1 MNDVHDIRLLSR
13 LDLNLLRVFDAVYRA
28 RSLTR
33 AADELALSQ
42 SAVSHALARLR
53 DQLGPHLG
61 TGPTGAGNEPLFP
74 RDGRGV
80 APSALARRLAP
91 RVREAL
97 AALGRAL
104 ADAQDFQPDRD
115 LRQAVIAMPEA
126 VEPALLPAM
135 MARLRRHLAEG
146 ASPRLDSVRLDRA
159 TMKADLAR
167 GRMDLAVDV
176 TLAPD
181 PDLRH
186 LPLLSDDYCLVAAAG
201 RAPVDLEGYRTAAHI
216 AVSSR
221 RSGPAVEDY
230 ALLRLGIQRKIS
242 LRCQRYETACR
253 VVAEAGLKG
262 GGLLLT
268 MGRHHSQ
275 PLVDGSRGALV
286 TLPLPLDMPPLAFN
300 LYWHRAS
307 DEDPANRWLRD
318 VLRPT

>member
-1 MNDVHDIRLLSR
+1 MNDIHDIRLLSR

-61 TGPTGAGNEPLFP
+61 TGGDEPLFP

-104 ADAQDFQPDRD
+104 ADARDFQPDRD
-115 LRQAVIAMPEA
+115 LRQVIIAMPEA
-126 VEPALLPAM
+126 VEPALLPGM
-135 MARLRRHLAEG
+135 VARLRQHLSGGTAH
-146 ASPRLDSVRLDRA
+146 RMDSVRLASVRLERA

-176 TLAPD
+176 ALPSD
-181 PDLRH
+181 PDLCH

-201 RAPVDLEGYRTAAHI
+201 HGPVDLDGYRAAAHI

-230 ALLRLGIQRKIS
+230 ALLRLGIQRRIA
-242 LRCQRYETACR
+242 LRCQRYETACH
-253 VVAEAGLKG
+253 VVAETGLKG
-262 GGLLLT
+262 GGMLLT

-307 DEDPANRWLRD
+307 DDDPANRWLRD
-318 VLRPT
+318 VFRP

>member
-1 MNDVHDIRLLSR
+1 MNDVHDSRQLSR

-28 RSLTR
+28 GSLTR
-33 AADELALSQ
+33 AAEELALSQ

-61 TGPTGAGNEPLFP
+61 PGDEPLFP

-80 APSALARRLAP
+80 TASALARRLAP

-97 AALGRAL
+97 SALSRAL
-104 ADAQDFQPDRD
+104 ADAQEFQPDRD
-115 LRQAVIAMPEA
+115 LRQVVIAMPEA
-126 VEPALLPAM
+126 VEPTLLPGMA
-135 MARLRRHLAEG
+135 ARLRDHLG
-146 ASPRLDSVRLDRA
+146 AGARLGGAHLDSVRLDRA

-167 GRMDLAVDV
+167 GRLDLAVDV
-176 TLAPD
+176 ALAPD

-186 LPLLSDDYCLVAAAG
+186 APLLADDYCLVAAAG
-201 RAPVDLEGYRTAAHI
+201 HAPLDLDRYRAASHI

-230 ALLRLGIQRKIS
+230 ALARLGIQRHIA

-253 VVAEAGLKG
+253 VVAETGLKG

-268 MGRHHSQ
+268 MGRRHSQ
-275 PLVDGSRGALV
+275 PMVDGSRGAL
-286 TLPLPLDMPPLAFN
+286 TILPLPLDMPALAFN

-307 DEDPANRWLRD
+307 EDDPANRWLRE
-318 VLRPT
+318 VLRT

>member
-1 MNDVHDIRLLSR
+1 MNDVHDTRLLAR

-61 TGPTGAGNEPLFP
+61 TGATGVGNEPLFP

-104 ADAQDFQPDRD
+104 ADVQDFQPDRD

-126 VEPALLPAM
+126 VEPALLPVM
-135 MARLRRHLAEG
+135 MARLRQHLAEG
-146 ASPRLDSVRLDRA
+146 SSPRLDSVRLDRA

-176 TLAPD
+176 ALAPD
-181 PDLRH
+181 PDLCH
-186 LPLLSDDYCLVAAAG
+186 LPLLRDDYCLVAAAG
-201 RAPVDLEGYRTAAHI
+201 HAPVDLDGYRTAAHI

-230 ALLRLGIQRKIS
+230 ALLRLGIQRKIA

-253 VVAEAGLKG
+253 VVAETGLNG

-268 MGRHHSQ
+268 MGRHHGQ
-275 PLVDGSRGALV
+275 PLVDGSRGTLNI
-286 TLPLPLDMPPLAFN
+286 LPLPLDMPPLAFN
-300 LYWHRAS
+300 LYWHRTS
-307 DEDPANRWLRD
+307 DTDPASRWLRD
-318 VLRPT
+318 VLRPA

>member
-1 MNDVHDIRLLSR
+1 MNDVHDMRLLAR

-53 DQLGPHLG
+53 EQLGPHPG
-61 TGPTGAGNEPLFP
+61 TGPLGIGTEPLFP

-104 ADAQDFQPDRD
+104 ADTQDFQPDRD
-115 LRQAVIAMPEA
+115 LRQAIVAMPEA
-126 VEPALLPAM
+126 VEPTLLPDM
-135 MARLRRHLAEG
+135 MARLRRHLSTG
-146 ASPRLDSVRLDRA
+146 PVPRLDSVRLDRA

-167 GRMDLAVDV
+167 GRLDLAVDV
-176 TLAPD
+176 TLPPD

-201 RAPVDLEGYRTAAHI
+201 HPPVDLDGYLAAAHI

-230 ALLRLGIQRKIS
+230 ALLRLGIQRRIA

-253 VVAEAGLKG
+253 VIAEAGLNG
-262 GGLLLT
+262 GGWLLT
-268 MGRHHSQ
+268 MGRRHSQ
-275 PLVDGSRGALV
+275 PLVDGGRGALV

-307 DEDPANRWLRD
+307 EDDPANRWLRD
-318 VLRPT
+318 VFRP